1 MGDLGRIPQV
11 RRDGSERFH
20 SGDVDLGFDLLGF
33 WEWSASDVVSNA
45 TRGRLAEYI
54 IANAIGTA
62 DGVRDEWA
70 AYDLFDPRGIS
81 IEVKSAAYVQT
92 WHQEQ
97 LSIISFNCPPSLA
110 WDPET
115 NRQSDVKR
123 RQAEVYVFALLA
135 HKDQATLNPFDVA
148 QWEFFVVPTITLD
161 RRERSQHSI
170 TLKSLR
176 ALHGEPVDFAG
187 LKDAIAVAAAAHRAE
202 TSGRTSTSI

>member
-1 MGDLGRIPQV
+1 M
-11 RRDGSERFH
+11 RRTYCAS
-20 SGDVDLGFDLLGF
+20 SGADLGFDLLGF
-33 WEWSASDVVSNA
+33 WKWSVSDLVSNA

-54 IANAIGTA
+54 IATAIGAA

-70 AYDLFDPRGIS
+70 AYDLLDPRGIS
-81 IEVKSAAYVQT
+81 IEVKSAAYIQS
-92 WHQEQ
+92 WHQDQ
-97 LSIISFNCPPSLA
+97 PSTICFTCAPSFA

-135 HKDQATLNPFDVA
+135 HQHQARLDPLDVA
-148 QWEFFVVPTITLD
+148 QWEFFVVPTVTLD

-176 ALHGEPVDFAG
+176 ELHGPPVDYAG
-187 LKDAIAVAAAAHRAE
+187 LKDAIADAAAVHRAA
-202 TSGRTSTSI
+202 TRG